1 MVKTTK
7 NGRGGAKTPAREDR
21 RRFFQAKQ
29 YIFSVSIG
37 ENCQI
42 RSKKGGF
49 WGGCFSGSA
58 SKKRN
63 AGNNGFQSRSRSE
76 HIECEFTSIYRTRV
90 YERISNRAERDIS
103 SRAAARHSTDSLAT
117 STPHRLRRSRYC
129 ARRGIAQFDMCFAL
143 DMPREHGSICR
154 LRDKSQRKR
163 RFSPSRARRRRIR

>member
-29 YIFSVSIG
+29 CIFSVSIG

-42 RSKKGGF
+42 KSKKGGF
-49 WGGCFSGSA
+49 WGDCFSCSA

-63 AGNNGFQSRSRSE
+63 AKNNGFPSRSRSE
-76 HIECEFTSIYRTRV
+76 HIESRTARYIEREFTSVYRIERSEIYRVAPQRDLL
-90 YERISNRAERDIS
+90 RI
-103 SRAAARHSTDSLAT
+103 LW
-117 STPHRLRRSRYC
+117 RLRRSRYC

-143 DMPREHGSICR
+143 DMPRERGSICR
-154 LRDKSQRKR
+154 LRDKSQRKG
-163 RFSPSRARRRRIR
+163 RFSPLRARRRRIR